1 MSRWRSELSHWG
13 IVGLGGGAL
22 EPRRAQ
28 EGSKDPKKAKNPE
41 ALGYSTMVPGFAYKG
56 VGT

>member
-1 MSRWRSELSHWG
+1 M
-13 IVGLGGGAL
+13 GLGGGAL